1 MDNETEKLKKN
12 IEELEAEKNDIELLY
27 NNIIEHSTE
36 LENELEE
43 KNQNINKLLNSMKR
57 YLSPQLYDSIIGGT
71 IDSDLTYKRVKL
83 TIFFSDLVGFTE
95 MTDQLEPEVMS
106 DSLNSYLT
114 EMSKIALKYG
124 GTIDKFIGD
133 AVMVFFGAPEFT
145 DDQDHA
151 IRCVKMALE
160 MKERLDLL
168 NESWNE
174 KGIGGQFKVRM
185 GINTG
190 FCTVGNFGSE
200 DRMDF
205 TIIGSQVNIAA
216 RLETFAHPDTIV
228 MADSTYRLVSDI
240 VDVESLGE
248 VSVKGVHYP
257 IKSYQ
262 ILGLKGLEHQK
273 KTSSKYFQKQKN
285 GFILKVAYDKESQ
298 EDPSVILAAI
308 NQAVKEIEKYTS
320 LKLQSFSN

>member
-1 MDNETEKLKKN
+1 MPEEISKLKN
-12 IEELEAEKNDIELLY
+12 EIEELQSEKDDIELLY

-43 KNQNINKLLNSMKR
+43 KNQNINRLLNSMKR
-57 YLSPQLYDSIIGGT
+57 YLSPQLYDSIVGGT
-71 IDSDLTYKRVKL
+71 MDSDLSYKRLKL

-95 MTDQLEPEVMS
+95 MTDQLEPEIMS

-133 AVMVFFGAPEFT
+133 AVMVFFGAPDFT

-151 IRCVKMALE
+151 TRCVKMAIE
-160 MKERLDLL
+160 MQERLDLL
-168 NESWNE
+168 NASWSE
-174 KGIGGQFKVRM
+174 KGLGGQFKVRM

-190 FCTVGNFGSE
+190 YCTVGNFGSQ
-200 DRMDF
+200 DRMDY

-216 RLETFAHPDTIV
+216 RLETFAQPDTIV
-228 MADSTYRLVSDI
+228 ISDSTYRLVKDI
-240 VDVESLGE
+240 VEAKSLGE

-262 ILGLKGLEHQK
+262 VTALKGDDHK
-273 KTSSKYFQKQKN
+273 KATSSKYFQKQKD
-285 GFILKVAYDKESQ
+285 GFILKIAFNKDENQ
-298 EDPSVILAAI
+298 DDPAVLIAAL
-308 NQAVKEIEKYTS
+308 NQASKELEKYS
-320 LKLQSFSN
+320 PSK